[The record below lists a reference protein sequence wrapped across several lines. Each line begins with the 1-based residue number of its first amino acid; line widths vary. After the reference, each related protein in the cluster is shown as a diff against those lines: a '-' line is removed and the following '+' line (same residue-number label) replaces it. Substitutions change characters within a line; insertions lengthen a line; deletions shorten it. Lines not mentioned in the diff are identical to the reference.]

1 MKGDLGNLRVNQFW
15 LRAKDRYKTEYELTK
30 FGAIDFGNTSFTH
43 ALQIEDTLF
52 IYLFVCLFIYLF
64 FPCQRRSIKFHLLLI
79 VSSVSFKS
87 IFRVL
92 GVRFHSSIV
101 VRWSL

>member
-30 FGAIDFGNTSFTH
+30 FGAIDFGNTCFNH

-64 FPCQRRSIKFHLLLI
+64 LKEVGKEFGGNNLY
-79 VSSVSFKS
+79 
-87 IFRVL
+87 
-92 GVRFHSSIV
+92 G
-101 VRWSL
+101 